1 MWISVLAVLPET
13 NFFDLQYS
21 SPKTTKV
28 FPLFHQQS
36 VQSTGGFT
44 CYKNAPMA
52 ETNGGLDVHLK
63 QPFINFGILL
73 SALIIVSG
81 CAVKRP
87 DPWSQFMDTVIKSA
101 QTNNYDTL
109 IQELSLY
116 RWEDIKTFYR
126 QASIIEAVSPNNLPN
141 DEELYS
147 AMREDVKMFV
157 RSYED
162 LFSGKPV
169 KYSTRRLDIE
179 GVDLFSVILW
189 VEKDD
194 AYSGIL
200 VHAVWHRTTDF
211 KVLEWVYTK
220 PSDDPLLFKKRA
232 ILTVHDLQ
240 ACEFP
245 PAIEF
250 DEE

>member
-1 MWISVLAVLPET
+1 M
-13 NFFDLQYS
+13 
-21 SPKTTKV
+21 
-28 FPLFHQQS
+28 
-36 VQSTGGFT
+36 
-44 CYKNAPMA
+44 
-52 ETNGGLDVHLK
+52 HLK

-81 CAVKRP
+81 CAAKRS
-87 DPWSQFMDTVIKSA
+87 DPWSQFMDTVIISA
-101 QTNNYDTL
+101 QTNSYETL

-116 RWEDIKTFYR
+116 HWEDIKTFYR
-126 QASIIEAVSPNNLPN
+126 QASVIETVSPNSLPS

-179 GVDLFSVILW
+179 GVNLFSVILW

-194 AYSGIL
+194 AYNGIL
-200 VHAVWHRTTDF
+200 VHAVWQRTTDF

-220 PSDDPLLFKKRA
+220 PSDAPRLFKKRA
-232 ILTVHDLQ
+232 KLTVHDLQ
-240 ACEFP
+240 ACRFP
-245 PAIEF
+245 SVIEF